1 MINGQSLEEEVNEP
15 KHYRSHESGIEAIEI
30 TRWLQFDLGNCWK
43 YCMRYRDKGTP
54 KKDLMKALW
63 YINDFRKF
71 FIDYNNDSTF
81 IHKIPEDII
90 EKMIKVTETDP
101 VAEVRAMFELIIM
114 ISTQNGVIDP
124 KIIDTTIYGL
134 EQFSKTFKD

>member
-1 MINGQSLEEEVNEP
+1 MINGQSLEEEVNKP

-63 YINDFRKF
+63 YINDFHKF

>member
-1 MINGQSLEEEVNEP
+1 
-15 KHYRSHESGIEAIEI
+15 
-30 TRWLQFDLGNCWK
+30 
-43 YCMRYRDKGTP
+43 
-54 KKDLMKALW
+54 
-63 YINDFRKF
+63 
-71 FIDYNNDSTF
+71 
-81 IHKIPEDII
+81 
-90 EKMIKVTETDP
+90 MIKVTETDP

>member
-15 KHYRSHESGIEAIEI
+15 KHYHSHESGIEAIEI